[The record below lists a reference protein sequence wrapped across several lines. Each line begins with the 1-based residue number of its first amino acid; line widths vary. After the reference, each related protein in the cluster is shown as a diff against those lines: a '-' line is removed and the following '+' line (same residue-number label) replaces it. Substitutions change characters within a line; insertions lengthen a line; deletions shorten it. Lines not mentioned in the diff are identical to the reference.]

1 MKKEDWQKNII
12 HERSAPESE
21 APTSRG
27 TKITEAVIVPVRMAK
42 TVIIPV
48 SQLVKA
54 HGLIDKIERELLTL
68 GYSDKKLIEELKDCV
83 TVTY

>member
-1 MKKEDWQKNII
+1 MLKGT
-12 HERSAPESE
+12 AESLPRE
-21 APTSRG
+21 
-27 TKITEAVIVPVRMAK
+27 KIRIAK

-54 HGLIDKIERELLTL
+54 HKLIDKIERELLTL
-68 GYSDKKLIEELKDCV
+68 GYSDKKLIEELRDCV